1 MTRLA
6 NTPTR
11 ISTTTTEA
19 WVLRRGEK
27 GTTSAGVLEKATYQ
41 LPVMTEHH
49 VLAEPIYGTW
59 EANMTHCLQ
68 RSPIDVCRIRRE
80 EAVVLGNAGVV
91 RILETGSAVTTCRS
105 GDMCLLVPIGSEDEY
120 GHMIKVFGY
129 DAPNMMGLLAKRAVF
144 HELNVTPIP
153 YPTRYSYARW
163 AGFPVR
169 YGTAWENWKLCYNV
183 WRAQFDLEDFP
194 PPHVSGW
201 GGAVSLAMAQLA
213 QHFDCPASLVASN
226 DYRLNLLRKLG
237 ITPIDRRKFPDLHLD
252 EQRFEADRAYRAQYL
267 QSEKAFLEEI
277 DNVTHGQG
285 VSIFVD
291 NIGGPVFR
299 AGLRALGR
307 LGIITTSGWKHGKHL
322 SYDRTAATVNRH
334 IFLHV
339 HGCRRSEGL
348 AAVQFAEEHGW
359 LPPDGD
365 QVYAWDEV
373 PKLAADYAANKT
385 DSYAPVFQVNPL

>member
-1 MTRLA
+1 MTRLVSQ
-6 NTPTR
+6 PKR
-11 ISTTTTEA
+11 ISIETTEA
-19 WVLRRGEK
+19 WILRRGEK
-27 GTTSAGVLEKATYQ
+27 GASEPGVLEKAAYP
-41 LPVMTEHH
+41 LPAMTEHH

-59 EANMTHCLQ
+59 EANMTHCLE

-80 EAVVLGNAGVV
+80 ETVVLGNAGVV
-91 RILETGSAVTTCRS
+91 RILKTGSEVMTCRE
-105 GDMCLLVPIGSEDEY
+105 GDMCLVVPIGSEDEY

-129 DAPNMMGLLAKRAVF
+129 DAPNMMGMLARRAVF

-153 YPTRYSYARW
+153 YPTRYSYVRW

-183 WRAQFDLEDFP
+183 WKAQFDLGDFP
-194 PPHVSGW
+194 PPHLSGW

-213 QHFDCPASLVASN
+213 VHFDCPASLVAST
-226 DYRLNLLRKLG
+226 DYRLALLREEG
-237 ITPIDRRKFPDLHLD
+237 ITPIDRRKFPDLAFDD
-252 EQRFEADRAYRAQYL
+252 ERFETDRAYRAKYL
-267 QSEKAFLEEI
+267 QSEGAFLAEI
-277 DNVTHGQG
+277 ENVTHGKG

-299 AGLRALGR
+299 AALRALGR

-322 SYDRTAATVNRH
+322 AYDRTAATVNRH

-348 AAVQFAEEHGW
+348 ASVRFAEEHGW
-359 LPPDGD
+359 LPPDGAE
-365 QVYAWDEV
+365 VYAWNDI
-373 PKLAADYAANKT
+373 PRLAADYAAGKIQ
-385 DSYAPVFQVNPL
+385 SYAPVFQVNPL

>member
-1 MTRLA
+1 MMWIRTRVWAALGA
-6 NTPTR
+6 MLVVG
-11 ISTTTTEA
+11 S
-19 WVLRRGEK
+19 
-27 GTTSAGVLEKATYQ
+27 
-41 LPVMTEHH
+41 
-49 VLAEPIYGTW
+49 VLAGCGA
-59 EANMTHCLQ
+59 EA
-68 RSPIDVCRIRRE
+68 
-80 EAVVLGNAGVV
+80 
-91 RILETGSAVTTCRS
+91 
-105 GDMCLLVPIGSEDEY
+105 
-120 GHMIKVFGY
+120 
-129 DAPNMMGLLAKRAVF
+129 
-144 HELNVTPIP
+144 
-153 YPTRYSYARW
+153 
-163 AGFPVR
+163 
-169 YGTAWENWKLCYNV
+169 
-183 WRAQFDLEDFP
+183 
-194 PPHVSGW
+194 
-201 GGAVSLAMAQLA
+201 GAVSLAMAQLA

-237 ITPIDRRKFPDLHLD
+237 ITPIDRRKFPDLHFD

-359 LPPDGD
+359 LPPDGEK
-365 QVYAWDEV
+365 VSEMSVPSEV
-373 PKLAADYAANKT
+373 QTGALLRDTSLSMSGLKI
-385 DSYAPVFQVNPL
+385 PLPSWSRQS